1 MKWLIDMMERGRV
14 PDCLIRAGIRAL
26 DRRRLRT
33 ERKRGPAEQ
42 LQAKMDLVRQLR
54 ESPVAVATD
63 KANEQHYEMPPAFLE
78 QALGPCLK
86 YSCCYWPEGVASLA
100 DAETAALE
108 QICSRAEIA
117 DGMEVLDL
125 GCGWGSF
132 GLYVAEHYPNCHILA
147 VSNSAP
153 QRQFILGRARQRG
166 LTNIDV
172 VTADANVFDT
182 ERRFDRIVSVEMF
195 EHMRNYRT
203 LLARVAQWL
212 RTDGK
217 LFVHIFTHRQYA
229 YFFETEAEDDWM
241 GKYFF
246 TGGIMPS
253 DDLLLYF
260 QDDLV
265 LSRHWRLRGTHY
277 EKTAEA
283 WLTNMDTR
291 RDAILPI
298 LAEVYGSEE
307 AARWFQRWRIFFMA
321 CAELWGFRGGDEWY
335 VSHYLFDKRGAER

>member
-1 MKWLIDMMERGRV
+1 MKWLIDMMEQRRV
-14 PDCLIRAGIRAL
+14 PDVLIRAGIRAL
-26 DRRRLRT
+26 DRRRLRA
-33 ERKRGPAEQ
+33 ERRGSPAEQ
-42 LQAKMDLVRQLR
+42 LQAKMDLVRRLR

-63 KANEQHYEMPPAFLE
+63 KANEQHYEMPPEFL
-78 QALGPCLK
+78 QQVLGPRLK
-86 YSCCYWPEGVASLA
+86 YSCCYWPHGVASLA
-100 DAETAALE
+100 AAEEEALRQVCE
-108 QICSRAEIA
+108 RAGIA

-132 GLYVAEHYPNCHILA
+132 SLWTAEHYPRCRILG

-153 QRQFILGRARQRG
+153 QRQFILDRAKGRG
-166 LTNIDV
+166 LANIEV

-182 ERRFDRIVSVEMF
+182 ERRFDRVVSIEMF

-203 LLARVAQWL
+203 LLGRIARWL
-212 RTDGK
+212 KADGK
-217 LFVHIFTHRQYA
+217 LFVHIFTHREYA
-229 YFFETEAEDDWM
+229 YFFETKGEDDWM

-265 LSRHWRLRGTHY
+265 LRNHWRLDGTHY

-283 WLTNMDTR
+283 WLRNMDTR
-291 RDAILPI
+291 RYKILPI
-298 LAEVYGSEE
+298 LTGVYGPEE

-321 CAELWGFRGGDEWY
+321 CAELWGFRGGKEWY
-335 VSHYLFDKRGAER
+335 VSHYLFDKR